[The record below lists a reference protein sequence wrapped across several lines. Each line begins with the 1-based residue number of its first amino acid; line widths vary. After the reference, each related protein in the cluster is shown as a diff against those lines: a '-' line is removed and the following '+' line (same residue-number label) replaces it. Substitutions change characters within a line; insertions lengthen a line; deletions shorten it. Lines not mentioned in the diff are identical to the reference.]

1 MKKHAGMRPQDIAI
15 LLKIISLE
23 GQAWQ
28 QKEIADTLHIS
39 PSEVTE
45 SLKRSAY
52 AGLFFKHNQQ
62 VARLAFFDFL
72 IYGFR
77 YVFPQQPGSMA
88 FGIPTAH
95 SAPPLN
101 DQFYEDGI
109 KYIWPT
115 EIGTVKGQSIEP
127 LYAGAPAAA
136 AEDPVLYEMLALIDA
151 LRVGQARE
159 RILATKA
166 LKNRILHAAEPQ
178 CASD

>member
-15 LLKIISLE
+15 LLKIIALE
-23 GQAWQ
+23 NQDWQ
-28 QKEIADTLHIS
+28 QKEIAVALHIS
-39 PSEVTE
+39 ASEVTE
-45 SLKRSAY
+45 SLKRSAF

-62 VARLAFFDFL
+62 VARLAFYDFL

-77 YVFPQQPGSMA
+77 YVFPQQPGPMA
-88 FGIPTAH
+88 IGIPTAH

-115 EIGTVKGQSIEP
+115 EIGSVKGQSIEP

-136 AEDPVLYEMLALIDA
+136 SEDPVLYELLALIDA

-159 RILATKA
+159 RKLAVEA
-166 LKNRILHAAEPQ
+166 LKKRILYATEPQ
-178 CASD
+178 S